1 MTVDCIHSFI
11 ITYFIFFQQLY
22 FLTFDSSL
30 LLRKKIWW
38 LQRDTRRYNFIKHSL
53 QYNTFAFL
61 YFLLSFAEYTHC
73 ILENERV
80 FQTYRFMSFL
90 RLVVHDYLR
99 GVSAAKNGRTRKAI
113 IHMFWWASESD
124 PNYWTQ
130 SLQFFLAIDCHIYL
144 AYERNSKRLFHN
156 GILWLCCDGGIDM
169 AYHILTSFSSLLKS
183 RVTVQ
188 KYDMK
193 I

>member
-1 MTVDCIHSFI
+1 MYYILLLSHISYFSNNYISWHLIAVYYCEKRYDDCNEIHQATISFNTVCI
-11 ITYFIFFQQLY
+11 ITKKLWHIYCQL
-22 FLTFDSSL
+22 
-30 LLRKKIWW
+30 W
-38 LQRDTRRYNFIKHSL
+38 
-53 QYNTFAFL
+53 
-61 YFLLSFAEYTHC
+61 THC

-99 GVSAAKNGRTRKAI
+99 GVSAAKHGRTRKAI

-169 AYHILTSFSSLLKS
+169 AYNILTSFSSLLK
-183 RVTVQ
+183 
-188 KYDMK
+188 K
-193 I
+193 